1 MNKKVKML
9 SAVLCSALAI
19 SSLAPVAFASS
30 ATPTTTSPTIELP
43 RGEFTINKKTL
54 VIGEDEFSAKI
65 MNSIETMTPYINK
78 GSDNLYHIDPAAQE
92 VVEQDVYNHF
102 AQGVQNLNTALNNQV
117 SSHGSQVV
125 TPFVFSNSYWW
136 GVAITFNNQETKDMI
151 YSLQQTANVGAILAA
166 IAVFIPGGQLGA
178 VVAAIESAGAN
189 MIANSM
195 SHNNA
200 GRGVTLNLHWLPFV
214 YYEVTTNK
222 G

>member
-9 SAVLCSALAI
+9 SALLCSALAI
-19 SSLAPVAFASS
+19 TSLAPVAFAST
-30 ATPTTTSPTIELP
+30 ATPSPSIELP
-43 RGEFTINKKTL
+43 KGEFTFNKKTL
-54 VIGEDEFSAKI
+54 VLGEDEFSAKI
-65 MNSIETMTPYINK
+65 LNSVEAMTPYINK
-78 GSDNLYHIDPAAQE
+78 GSDNLYHINPAAQE

-102 AQGVQNLNTALNNQV
+102 ATGVQNLNAAINSQV
-117 SSHGSQVV
+117 SASGNQVV

-151 YSLQQTANVGAILAA
+151 FSLQQTSSVGAMLAA

-178 VVAAIESAGAN
+178 VVAAIEAAGAN

>member
-19 SSLAPVAFASS
+19 TSLAPVAFASA
-30 ATPTTTSPTIELP
+30 ATPSPVIELP
-43 RGEFTINKKTL
+43 TGEFTLNKKTL

-65 MNSIETMTPYINK
+65 MNSIEAMTPYINK

-92 VVEQDVYNHF
+92 IVEQEVYNHF
-102 AQGVQNLNTALNNQV
+102 ATGVQKLNAALNSQV
-117 SSHGSQVV
+117 SASGSQVV
-125 TPFVFSNSYWW
+125 TPFTFSNSYWW
-136 GVAITFNNQETKDMI
+136 GVAITFNNQETNNMI
-151 YSLQQTANVGAILAA
+151 YSLQQTAQVAVLLAA
-166 IAVFIPGGQLGA
+166 IAGFIPGGQIGA
-178 VVAAIESAGAN
+178 AVALIEGAGFS

-200 GRGVTLNLHWLPFV
+200 GKGVTLNLHWLPFT